1 MTTEVA
7 CRGVCVGCR
16 SQKVRTEKLGIG
28 YPLDIGRD
36 GARLAAQPKGLLV
49 GLNPELGHFAHL
61 FSTGAEHGEEEI
73 RRFRV
78 GGLLAR
84 MYCAWDENLLQPT
97 GRHDDQ

>member
-1 MTTEVA
+1 M
-7 CRGVCVGCR
+7 
-16 SQKVRTEKLGIG
+16 

-73 RRFRV
+73 LRFRV
-78 GGLLAR
+78 GPPRADVLRVGRELAPAHR
-84 MYCAWDENLLQPT
+84 T
-97 GRHDDQ
+97 S

>member
-16 SQKVRTEKLGIG
+16 SQKVHTEKLGIG

-61 FSTGAEHGEEEI
+61 FSTGAEHGGRNTAI
-73 RRFRV
+73 QSGGPPRADVLRV
-78 GGLLAR
+78 GRELAPAQR
-84 MYCAWDENLLQPT
+84 T
-97 GRHDDQ
+97 S